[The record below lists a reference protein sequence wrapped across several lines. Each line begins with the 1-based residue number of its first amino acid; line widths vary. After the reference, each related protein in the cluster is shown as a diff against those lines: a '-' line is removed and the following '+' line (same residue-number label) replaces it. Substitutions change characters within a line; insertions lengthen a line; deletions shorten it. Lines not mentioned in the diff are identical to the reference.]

1 VAHPQIAAFAR
12 MANGGQPPARR
23 IFGQAS
29 KLSRTIHDIRYNEVD
44 DEIVVPSPFADSIL
58 TFRGGAD
65 GQEAPIRVIQGGR
78 AQVGGSR
85 LTIDTVHREI
95 YSFGRGG
102 IQVFPLDGNG
112 DIAPIRVIAG
122 SNTMGPGGSV
132 AVDPIN
138 NVIATLGRG
147 DSILF
152 FNRTDNG
159 NVKPR
164 NVIQGPRTEIDRIN
178 QIEIHPQSKHL
189 IVAMPGQQGL
199 VEPPRVFVGVWNIDD
214 NGDVPP
220 KYRMFGTTTTLKKPF
235 GIALNP
241 QHKEIYVSDMRLN
254 GILSFS
260 FPEIFEPAPRS
271 GN

>member
-12 MANGGQPPARR
+12 LADGGNPPARR

-29 KLSRTIHDIRYNEVD
+29 LLSRTIHDVRYNEVD
-44 DEIVVPSPFADSIL
+44 DEIVVPSPFADAIL

-65 GQEAPIRVIQGGR
+65 GQQAPIRIIQGGK

-85 LTIDTVHREI
+85 LAIDAVHKEI
-95 YSFGRGG
+95 FAFGRDG
-102 IQVFPLDGNG
+102 IQVFPLGANG
-112 DIAPIRVIAG
+112 DVEPLRVIAG
-122 SNTMGPGGSV
+122 SNTMNPNGSI

-164 NVIQGPRTEIDRIN
+164 NVIQGPNTQIDRIN
-178 QIEIHPQSKHL
+178 QIQIHPESKHL
-189 IVAMPGQQGL
+189 IVAMPGQQGM
-199 VEPPRVFVGVWNIDD
+199 VEPPRVFVGVWNLDD

-220 KYRMFGTTTTLKKPF
+220 KYRIFGNATTMKKPF

-241 QHKEIYVSDMRLN
+241 LHKEIYVSDMRLN
-254 GILSFS
+254 GVVTFS
-260 FPEIFEPAPRS
+260 MPELFEPS
-271 GN
+271 GTR

>member
-12 MANGGQPPARR
+12 MANGADPPKRR

-29 KLSRTIHDIRYNEVD
+29 LLSRTVHDIRYNEVD
-44 DEIVVPSPFADSIL
+44 DEIVVPSPFADAIL

-85 LTIDTVHREI
+85 LAIDVAHQEI
-95 YSFGRGG
+95 FAFGRGG
-102 IQVFPLDGNG
+102 IQVFPLKGNG

-122 SNTMGPGGSV
+122 PDTMGPGESI

-138 NVIATLGRG
+138 NLIATLG
-147 DSILF
+147 DNESILI

-164 NVIQGPRTEIDRIN
+164 NVIQGPKTQIDRIN
-178 QIEIHPQSKHL
+178 QLQIYPEAKHL
-189 IVAMPGQQGL
+189 IVAMPGQQGM
-199 VEPPRVFVGVWNIDD
+199 VEPPRVFVGVWNLDD

-220 KYRMFGTTTTLKKPF
+220 KYRIFGTGTTLKKPF
-235 GIALNP
+235 GVALNP
-241 QHKEIYVSDMRLN
+241 LHKELIVSDMRLN
-254 GILSFS
+254 GVVTFH
-260 FPEIFEPAPRS
+260 FPELFER
-271 GN
+271 